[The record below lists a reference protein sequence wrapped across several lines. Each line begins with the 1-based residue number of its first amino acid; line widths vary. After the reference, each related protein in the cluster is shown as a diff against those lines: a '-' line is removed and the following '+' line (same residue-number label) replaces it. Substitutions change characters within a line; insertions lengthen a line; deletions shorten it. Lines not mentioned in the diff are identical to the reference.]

1 MRDRFIQRLTDLCET
16 NPNLMLITGD
26 LGFGVLTNFQKKFP
40 KQYLNAGIAEQ
51 NMTGL
56 ATGLGLSGKTVFTY
70 SIGNFCTLRCLEQI
84 RNDACYHEANV
95 TIVSVGGGFSYGQL
109 GYSHH
114 ATEDLSILR
123 VLPNIRVFSP
133 CDFWET
139 EEITS
144 FTAQSKGVNYIRIDK
159 SSAGYT
165 QREGEKFEVG
175 KARVLHEGSELTIIA
190 TGGILGIALQAAEEL
205 FTEGG
210 VSIKVV
216 SMHTIKPID
225 KNIILKSAI
234 ETGGIITL
242 EEHTIEGGLGSA
254 VAEVLMDNGVSPKS
268 FYRMGLRA
276 GFSTIVGS
284 QDYLRKSY
292 NMDVKSIKSKV
303 YELIG
308 SKVLV
313 S

>member
-1 MRDRFIQRLTDLCET
+1 MRDRFIKRLTELCES
-16 NPNLMLITGD
+16 NPNIILITGD
-26 LGFGVLTNFQKKFP
+26 LGFGVLTQFEKKFP
-40 KQYLNAGIAEQ
+40 RQYINAGVAEQ

-123 VLPNIRVFSP
+123 ALPNIRVFSP
-133 CDFWET
+133 GDYWET
-139 EEITS
+139 EEITR
-144 FTAQSKGVNYIRIDK
+144 FAAQSKGVNYIRIDK
-159 SSAGYT
+159 SSAGDT
-165 QREGEKFEVG
+165 HREGEVFEVG
-175 KARVLHEGSELTIIA
+175 KARILKEGTDMTIIA
-190 TGGILGIALQAAEEL
+190 TGGILGVALKAAEEL
-205 FTEGG
+205 YTEGG
-210 VSIKVV
+210 MSVKVV

-225 KNIILKSAI
+225 KNVILKSAR

-242 EEHTIEGGLGSA
+242 EEHTIDGGLGSA
-254 VAEVLMDNGVSPKS
+254 VAEVLMDNNVFPES
-268 FYRMGLRA
+268 FYRIGLRS

-284 QDYLRKSY
+284 QDFLRKSY
-292 NMDVKSIKSKV
+292 NMDIEAVKAKV
-303 YELIG
+303 YEL
-308 SKVLV
+308 SHVKMQV
-313 S
+313 

>member
-1 MRDRFIQRLTDLCET
+1 MRDRFIQRLTELCET

-40 KQYLNAGIAEQ
+40 RQYLNAGVAEQ

-95 TIVSVGGGFSYGQL
+95 TVVSVGGGFSYGQL

-123 VLPNIRVFSP
+123 ALPNIRVFSP
-133 CDFWET
+133 GDFWET

-175 KARVLHEGSELTIIA
+175 KARVLHEGSELTIIT

-210 VSIKVV
+210 VSVKVV

-254 VAEVLMDNGVSPKS
+254 VAEVLMDNGVFPKS

-292 NMDVKSIKSKV
+292 HMDIKSIKSKV

-308 SKVLV
+308 SKILV
-313 S
+313 